1 MSQNIDLNDLQDFDK
16 NNRQSQIDALY
27 NQIRAISAKLVFPP
41 SIQAAVGLGA
51 IAKHYMGGTI
61 PMIGG
66 AALGYMM
73 TKDRKYTQ
81 TDKQVMVN
89 KINYLRQQLQEL
101 QDEENFEEIAG
112 DGIMSAQSLKSYK
125 YRSYKF
131 TGKWKKLIGDPAK
144 NFHMMV
150 YGLPK
155 AGKSIFCTQF
165 ANYLAS
171 TFGEVLYV
179 AAEEGFSVTIQ
190 KKIRDYIPDT
200 ANIDYAN
207 FREFEPIRETLAN
220 GTYDFCFID
229 SVNYIKISAEQ
240 VEQLKTENPNM
251 AFVTIQQATKDGKH
265 AGGQDFAHNCDIIVQ
280 VDQGIAYQRGRFQE
294 ESAMAVFPQKQK
306 ESPDDDSLDGVED
319 VEDEN
324 AYDDEY

>member
-1 MSQNIDLNDLQDFDK
+1 MNEEFDLNDMQDFDK
-16 NNRQSQIDALY
+16 NNRQSQIDQLQQ
-27 NQIRAISAKLVFPP
+27 QIRAISAKLVFPP
-41 SIQAAVGLGA
+41 SVQAAVGLGA

-61 PMIGG
+61 PMLGG

-73 TKDRKYTQ
+73 AKNKTYTA

-89 KINYLRQQLQEL
+89 KINYLRQQLQEI

-112 DGIMSAQSLKSYK
+112 DGLMSAQSLKSYK
-125 YRSYKF
+125 YRAYKF
-131 TGKWKKLIGDPAK
+131 TGKWKKLIGDPSK

-165 ANYLAS
+165 ANYLAT

-229 SVNYIKISAEQ
+229 SVNYIKITADQ
-240 VEQLKTENPNM
+240 VEQLKQENPNM
-251 AFVTIQQATKDGKH
+251 AFITIQQATKDGKH

-280 VDQGIAYQRGRFQE
+280 VDGGVAYQRGRFQE
-294 ESAMAVFPQKQK
+294 ESSMPVFPPKQK
-306 ESPDDDSLDGVED
+306 SPEAEDFEEGDEDGDEYY
-319 VEDEN
+319 EDE
-324 AYDDEY
+324 Y